1 MKRNVFLHLGV
12 LLVTCL
18 LIPTTVHALGDAER
32 VFYSYDASDGLA
44 DNSAQSILCTKTGRM
59 LISTIGHINFYD
71 GDTFVHIDPEEENV
85 FPLPKYRG
93 HYHLY
98 FDKHHHLWVKDQ
110 HQVTCVDL
118 TMERF
123 VTNVGDIFKKQGMK
137 EPVEDLFA
145 DINNHLWLL
154 SGNIL
159 YGLDDK
165 TEISVRHNSELQDVD
180 IYNNRLLLEFFANG
194 TVSALDVK
202 TGSHLFDVSAF
213 NNNDTLRFS
222 NSSVILPDSNLYYQ
236 IRNGDRESVLLRL
249 DIEKRQWV
257 QLMALPYH
265 LNNMVLRNGVLYI
278 ASEYGYWMYDVT
290 TGEKQHVDAIKMSRF
305 RSLQTDIN
313 TIAFDRQ
320 GGMWLGTEKR
330 GILYSRPFRS
340 AFVNY
345 NWSQPEALA
354 YEALLTRTLTDLPT
368 LPRHVNCQYRDSRGW
383 LWTGLYTGLQL
394 ERPDRKD
401 IRIYTD
407 EDGLRNE
414 MIHSVIED
422 DNHDI
427 WVGTSFGISHLMIAD
442 GEVVNID
449 TYTQS
454 DNVPNESFVNARAMK
469 QPDGTII
476 MQSLDHI
483 IVFNPKDLPQDRLR
497 NMVLAPKLVRI
508 MVNGHHLETGK
519 EIDGKIILDRAISR
533 IRELSVDYNQNTLSL
548 TFSGLNFARPIQTCY
563 RVRVQGLYDDWKVYT
578 FNNSQGQVDSKGL
591 FHLQLPALKPGKY
604 VVEIQVSSSPDRFEL
619 RPYTW
624 VIYVNEP
631 WWRSSG
637 IYLLLGLIVCLL
649 AIANVIFYNY
659 NTRLD
664 MMRNN
669 KEGDIMRRIRNY
681 VSRCDELHNEP
692 LLPSVAI
699 AAKEEESVDALQQN
713 NRLFINTMLT
723 IVPFIHS
730 HANEKITMA
739 MLSEQTGMEVTKL
752 FELLSSNFYLS
763 PRQMVGRLR
772 LQEASELLLTT
783 DKSVEEIANELM
795 FVTPNYFISSFYHH
809 FRQTPKD
816 YRKSKAL

>member
-1 MKRNVFLHLGV
+1 MKRNVILRLGV

-18 LIPTTVHALGDAER
+18 LMPTAVFALGDAER

-44 DNSAQSILCTKTGRM
+44 DNSAQSILCTRTGRM

-71 GDTFVHIDPEEENV
+71 GDTFVHIDPEEENI
-85 FPLPKYRG
+85 FPLPKYKG

-118 TMERF
+118 MMERF
-123 VTNVGDIFKKQGMK
+123 VTNVGDIFKKLGMK

-154 SGNIL
+154 SGNRL
-159 YGLDDK
+159 YGVDDK
-165 TEISVRHNSELQDVD
+165 TEISVRHSAELQDVD
-180 IYNNRLLLEFFANG
+180 IYDNRLLLEFFGNG
-194 TVSALDVK
+194 TVAAMDLK
-202 TGSHLFDVSAF
+202 TGSHLFDVKAF
-213 NNNDTLRFS
+213 DNNDTLRFS

-249 DIEKRQWV
+249 DIEKRQWI

-345 NWSQPEALA
+345 NWSQPEALT

-401 IRIYTD
+401 I
-407 EDGLRNE
+407 
-414 MIHSVIED
+414 HSVIED

-427 WVGTSFGISHLMIAD
+427 WVGTSFGISHLMIEN

-563 RVRVQGLYDDWKVYT
+563 RIRVQGLYDDWKVYT
-578 FNNSQGQVDSKGL
+578 FNNSQGQVDPKGL

-604 VVEIQVSSSPDRFEL
+604 VVELQASMDPNHFEL

-637 IYLLLGLIVCLL
+637 IYLLFGLIVCLL

-659 NTRLD
+659 NTRLT

-669 KEGDIMRRIRNY
+669 KEGDIMRRIHNY
-681 VSRCDELHNEP
+681 VTRCDELRHEL
-692 LLPSVAI
+692 LLPGISTT
-699 AAKEEESVDALQQN
+699 EEENDDDPQQN
-713 NRLFINTMLT
+713 NKLFINTMLT

-730 HANEKITMA
+730 HAKEKVTMT

-795 FVTPNYFISSFYHH
+795 YVTPNYFISCFYHH

>member
-1 MKRNVFLHLGV
+1 MKRNVFLRLGV

-18 LIPTTVHALGDAER
+18 LMPTTVFALGDAER

-44 DNSAQSILCTKTGRM
+44 DNSAQSILCTRTGRM

-71 GDTFVHIDPEEENV
+71 GDTFVHIDPEEENI
-85 FPLPKYRG
+85 FPLPKYKG

-110 HQVTCVDL
+110 RQVTCVDL

-123 VTNVGDIFKKQGMK
+123 VTNVGDILKELGMK

-154 SGNIL
+154 SGKIL

-165 TEISVRHNSELQDVD
+165 TEISVRHNSELHDVD

-202 TGSHLFDVSAF
+202 TGSHLFDVAAF

-236 IRNGDRESVLLRL
+236 IRNGDKESVLLRL

-354 YEALLTRTLTDLPT
+354 YEALITRTLTDLPS

-414 MIHSVIED
+414 MIRCVIED
-422 DNHDI
+422 DNHNI
-427 WVGTSFGISHLMIAD
+427 WVGTSFGISHLTIEND
-442 GEVVNID
+442 EVVNID

-508 MVNGHHLETGK
+508 MVNGHHLEAGK

-578 FNNSQGQVDSKGL
+578 FNNSQGQVDPKGL

-604 VVEIQVSSSPDRFEL
+604 VVELQASMDPNHFEQH
-619 RPYTW
+619 PYTW

-631 WWRSSG
+631 WWRSTG
-637 IYLLLGLIVCLL
+637 IYLLLGLFICLL
-649 AIANVIFYNY
+649 AVANVILYNY

-664 MMRNN
+664 MMLNN

-681 VSRCDELHNEP
+681 VTRCDELRNEL
-692 LLPSVAI
+692 LLPSITI
-699 AAKEEESVDALQQN
+699 AATEEENDDDPQQN
-713 NRLFINTMLT
+713 NKLFINTMLT

-730 HANEKITMA
+730 HAKEKVTMA
-739 MLSEQTGMEVTKL
+739 MLSEQTGMEVTRL

-763 PRQMVGRLR
+763 PRLMVGQLR

-783 DKSVEEIANELM
+783 NKSVEEIANELM
-795 FVTPNYFISSFYHH
+795 FVTPNYFISCFYHH

>member
-1 MKRNVFLHLGV
+1 M
-12 LLVTCL
+12 
-18 LIPTTVHALGDAER
+18 
-32 VFYSYDASDGLA
+32 
-44 DNSAQSILCTKTGRM
+44 
-59 LISTIGHINFYD
+59 
-71 GDTFVHIDPEEENV
+71 
-85 FPLPKYRG
+85 
-93 HYHLY
+93 
-98 FDKHHHLWVKDQ
+98 
-110 HQVTCVDL
+110 
-118 TMERF
+118 
-123 VTNVGDIFKKQGMK
+123 
-137 EPVEDLFA
+137 
-145 DINNHLWLL
+145 
-154 SGNIL
+154 
-159 YGLDDK
+159 
-165 TEISVRHNSELQDVD
+165 
-180 IYNNRLLLEFFANG
+180 
-194 TVSALDVK
+194 
-202 TGSHLFDVSAF
+202 
-213 NNNDTLRFS
+213 
-222 NSSVILPDSNLYYQ
+222 
-236 IRNGDRESVLLRL
+236 
-249 DIEKRQWV
+249 
-257 QLMALPYH
+257 
-265 LNNMVLRNGVLYI
+265 
-278 ASEYGYWMYDVT
+278 
-290 TGEKQHVDAIKMSRF
+290 
-305 RSLQTDIN
+305 
-313 TIAFDRQ
+313 
-320 GGMWLGTEKR
+320 
-330 GILYSRPFRS
+330 
-340 AFVNY
+340 
-345 NWSQPEALA
+345 
-354 YEALLTRTLTDLPT
+354 LTRTLTDLPT

-427 WVGTSFGISHLMIAD
+427 WVGTSFGISHLMIEN

-563 RVRVQGLYDDWKVYT
+563 RIRVQGLYDDWKVYT
-578 FNNSQGQVDSKGL
+578 FNNSQGQVDPKGL

-604 VVEIQVSSSPDRFEL
+604 VVELQASMDPNHFEL

-637 IYLLLGLIVCLL
+637 IYLLFGLIVCLL

-659 NTRLD
+659 NTRLT

-669 KEGDIMRRIRNY
+669 KEGDIMRRIHNY
-681 VSRCDELHNEP
+681 VTRCDELRHEL
-692 LLPSVAI
+692 LLPGISTT
-699 AAKEEESVDALQQN
+699 EEENDDDPQQN
-713 NRLFINTMLT
+713 NKLFINTMLT

-730 HANEKITMA
+730 HAKEKVTMT

-795 FVTPNYFISSFYHH
+795 YVTPNYFISCFYHH

>member
-1 MKRNVFLHLGV
+1 M
-12 LLVTCL
+12 
-18 LIPTTVHALGDAER
+18 
-32 VFYSYDASDGLA
+32 
-44 DNSAQSILCTKTGRM
+44 
-59 LISTIGHINFYD
+59 
-71 GDTFVHIDPEEENV
+71 
-85 FPLPKYRG
+85 
-93 HYHLY
+93 
-98 FDKHHHLWVKDQ
+98 
-110 HQVTCVDL
+110 
-118 TMERF
+118 
-123 VTNVGDIFKKQGMK
+123 
-137 EPVEDLFA
+137 
-145 DINNHLWLL
+145 
-154 SGNIL
+154 
-159 YGLDDK
+159 
-165 TEISVRHNSELQDVD
+165 
-180 IYNNRLLLEFFANG
+180 EFFANG

-202 TGSHLFDVSAF
+202 TGSHLFDVAAF

-236 IRNGDRESVLLRL
+236 IRNGDKESVLLRL

-265 LNNMVLRNGVLYI
+265 L
-278 ASEYGYWMYDVT
+278 
-290 TGEKQHVDAIKMSRF
+290 EKQHVDAIKMSRF

-354 YEALLTRTLTDLPT
+354 YEALLTRTLTDLPS

-427 WVGTSFGISHLMIAD
+427 WVGTSFGISHLMID
-442 GEVVNID
+442 NGEVVNID
-449 TYTQS
+449 TYTQG

-483 IVFNPKDLPQDRLR
+483 VVFNPKDLPQDRLR

-578 FNNSQGQVDSKGL
+578 FNNSQGQVDPKGL

-604 VVEIQVSSSPDRFEL
+604 VVELQASMDPNHFEL

-637 IYLLLGLIVCLL
+637 IYLLFGLIVCLL

-659 NTRLD
+659 NTRLT

-669 KEGDIMRRIRNY
+669 KEGDIMRRIHNY
-681 VSRCDELHNEP
+681 VTRCDELRHEL
-692 LLPSVAI
+692 LLPNISTT
-699 AAKEEESVDALQQN
+699 EEDNDDDPQQN
-713 NRLFINTMLT
+713 NKLFINTMLT

-730 HANEKITMA
+730 HAKEKVTMT

-795 FVTPNYFISSFYHH
+795 FVTPNYFISCFYHH

>member
-1 MKRNVFLHLGV
+1 
-12 LLVTCL
+12 
-18 LIPTTVHALGDAER
+18 
-32 VFYSYDASDGLA
+32 
-44 DNSAQSILCTKTGRM
+44 
-59 LISTIGHINFYD
+59 
-71 GDTFVHIDPEEENV
+71 
-85 FPLPKYRG
+85 
-93 HYHLY
+93 
-98 FDKHHHLWVKDQ
+98 
-110 HQVTCVDL
+110 
-118 TMERF
+118 
-123 VTNVGDIFKKQGMK
+123 
-137 EPVEDLFA
+137 
-145 DINNHLWLL
+145 
-154 SGNIL
+154 
-159 YGLDDK
+159 
-165 TEISVRHNSELQDVD
+165 
-180 IYNNRLLLEFFANG
+180 
-194 TVSALDVK
+194 
-202 TGSHLFDVSAF
+202 
-213 NNNDTLRFS
+213 
-222 NSSVILPDSNLYYQ
+222 
-236 IRNGDRESVLLRL
+236 
-249 DIEKRQWV
+249 
-257 QLMALPYH
+257 
-265 LNNMVLRNGVLYI
+265 
-278 ASEYGYWMYDVT
+278 
-290 TGEKQHVDAIKMSRF
+290 
-305 RSLQTDIN
+305 
-313 TIAFDRQ
+313 
-320 GGMWLGTEKR
+320 
-330 GILYSRPFRS
+330 
-340 AFVNY
+340 
-345 NWSQPEALA
+345 
-354 YEALLTRTLTDLPT
+354 
-368 LPRHVNCQYRDSRGW
+368 
-383 LWTGLYTGLQL
+383 
-394 ERPDRKD
+394 
-401 IRIYTD
+401 
-407 EDGLRNE
+407 

-449 TYTQS
+449 TYTQG

-483 IVFNPKDLPQDRLR
+483 VVFNPKDLPQDRLR

-578 FNNSQGQVDSKGL
+578 FNNSQGQVDPKGL

-604 VVEIQVSSSPDRFEL
+604 VIEIQVSSSPDRFEL

-681 VSRCDELHNEP
+681 VTRCDELHNEL
-692 LLPSVAI
+692 LLPGI
-699 AAKEEESVDALQQN
+699 ATTEEESADDPQQN
-713 NRLFINTMLT
+713 NKLFINTMLT

-730 HANEKITMA
+730 HANEKVTMT
-739 MLSEQTGMEVTKL
+739 MLSEQTGMEVAKL
-752 FELLSSNFYLS
+752 FELLSSNLYLS
-763 PRQMVGRLR
+763 PRQLVGRLR

-783 DKSVEEIANELM
+783 DKSVEEIANDLM
-795 FVTPNYFISSFYHH
+795 FVTPNYFISCFYHH

>member
-85 FPLPKYRG
+85 FPLPKYKG

-110 HQVTCVDL
+110 RQVTCVDL

-123 VTNVGDIFKKQGMK
+123 VTNVGDILRQLGMK

-154 SGNIL
+154 SGKIL

-578 FNNSQGQVDSKGL
+578 FNNSQGQVDPKGL

-604 VVEIQVSSSPDRFEL
+604 VVEIQVSSSPNHFEL

-631 WWRSSG
+631 WWRSTG

-681 VSRCDELHNEP
+681 VTRCDELHNEL
-692 LLPSVAI
+692 LLPGI
-699 AAKEEESVDALQQN
+699 ATTEEESADDPQQN
-713 NRLFINTMLT
+713 NKLFINTMLT

-730 HANEKITMA
+730 HANEKVTMT
-739 MLSEQTGMEVTKL
+739 MLSEQTGMEVAKL

-763 PRQMVGRLR
+763 PRQLVGRLR

-795 FVTPNYFISSFYHH
+795 FVTPNYFISCFYHH

>member
-1 MKRNVFLHLGV
+1 MKRNVFLRLGV

-18 LIPTTVHALGDAER
+18 LMPTAVHALGDAER
-32 VFYSYDASDGLA
+32 VFYSYDASNGLA
-44 DNSAQSILCTKTGRM
+44 DNSAQTILCTKTGRM

-85 FPLPKYRG
+85 FPLPKYKG

-118 TMERF
+118 MMERF

-165 TEISVRHNSELQDVD
+165 TEISVHHSSELQDVD

-320 GGMWLGTEKR
+320 GGMWLGTERR

-368 LPRHVNCQYRDSRGW
+368 LPRHVNC
-383 LWTGLYTGLQL
+383 
-394 ERPDRKD
+394 
-401 IRIYTD
+401 
-407 EDGLRNE
+407 
-414 MIHSVIED
+414 
-422 DNHDI
+422 
-427 WVGTSFGISHLMIAD
+427 
-442 GEVVNID
+442 
-449 TYTQS
+449 
-454 DNVPNESFVNARAMK
+454 
-469 QPDGTII
+469 
-476 MQSLDHI
+476 
-483 IVFNPKDLPQDRLR
+483 
-497 NMVLAPKLVRI
+497 
-508 MVNGHHLETGK
+508 
-519 EIDGKIILDRAISR
+519 
-533 IRELSVDYNQNTLSL
+533 
-548 TFSGLNFARPIQTCY
+548 
-563 RVRVQGLYDDWKVYT
+563 
-578 FNNSQGQVDSKGL
+578 
-591 FHLQLPALKPGKY
+591 
-604 VVEIQVSSSPDRFEL
+604 
-619 RPYTW
+619 
-624 VIYVNEP
+624 
-631 WWRSSG
+631 
-637 IYLLLGLIVCLL
+637 
-649 AIANVIFYNY
+649 
-659 NTRLD
+659 
-664 MMRNN
+664 
-669 KEGDIMRRIRNY
+669 
-681 VSRCDELHNEP
+681 
-692 LLPSVAI
+692 
-699 AAKEEESVDALQQN
+699 
-713 NRLFINTMLT
+713 
-723 IVPFIHS
+723 
-730 HANEKITMA
+730 
-739 MLSEQTGMEVTKL
+739 
-752 FELLSSNFYLS
+752 
-763 PRQMVGRLR
+763 
-772 LQEASELLLTT
+772 
-783 DKSVEEIANELM
+783 
-795 FVTPNYFISSFYHH
+795 
-809 FRQTPKD
+809 
-816 YRKSKAL
+816 